1 MGKIII
7 PYRPR
12 EAFEGFHNR
21 TQRFASIVA
30 HRRAGKTVGSL
41 NDLIKR
47 AVEFDRPD
55 GRFAYV
61 APYRHQ
67 AKDVAWSYLK
77 FYTAPL
83 PGIEV
88 SESELHVTLPTG
100 SRVRLYGSDNYDAMR
115 GVYFDGVILDEYAD
129 HHPQAWREVIR
140 PALADRLG
148 WATFIG
154 TSKGKNAFY
163 DIHKM
168 AEESP
173 DWFALRLKA
182 SETGIIPQ
190 SELDAM
196 RAQMSANEYTREME
210 CDFDAAIEGAYFA
223 DGMAKAQADGRISQ
237 VAADPLMTF
246 RLFVDIGGTG
256 ARADAFAIWAV
267 QFIGT
272 SIRVLDYYEAVGQDL
287 AAHLAW
293 CRSRGYTTDRAQ
305 FWLPHD
311 GATHDKVHSVS
322 YESALR
328 DAGYSVTVIPNQGKG
343 AASARIEAVR
353 RKIGAC
359 WFNAETT
366 QGGRDALAAYH
377 EKRDDK
383 RGIGLGPNHDWSS
396 HGADS
401 FGLMCIA
408 HEEPTVKREPVRKPA
423 FAGGWMG

>member
-88 SESELHVTLPTG
+88 SESELHVTMPTG

-163 DIHKM
+163 DIHKL

-196 RAQMSANEYTREME
+196 RAQMSANEYAREME

-256 ARADAFAIWAV
+256 ARADAFTIWAV

-287 AAHLAW
+287 ATHLAW

-377 EKRDDK
+377 ENRDDK

-408 HEEPTVKREPVRKPA
+408 HEEPTVKREPVKKPA

>member
-408 HEEPTVKREPVRKPA
+408 HEEPTVKREPVKKPA

>member
-163 DIHKM
+163 DIHKL

-196 RAQMSANEYTREME
+196 RAQMSANEYAREME

-256 ARADAFAIWAV
+256 ARADAFTIWAV

-287 AAHLAW
+287 ATHLAW

-322 YESALR
+322 YESSLR

-377 EKRDDK
+377 ENRDDK

-408 HEEPTVKREPVRKPA
+408 HEEQTVKREQVKKPA

>member
-163 DIHKM
+163 DIHKL

-196 RAQMSANEYTREME
+196 RAQMSANEYAREME

-256 ARADAFAIWAV
+256 ARADAFTIWAV

-287 AAHLAW
+287 ATHLAW

-322 YESALR
+322 YESSLR

-377 EKRDDK
+377 ENRDDK

-408 HEEPTVKREPVRKPA
+408 HEEQTVKREPVKKPA

>member
-1 MGKIII
+1 MGKIVI
-7 PYRPR
+7 PYKPR

-41 NDLIKR
+41 NDIIKR
-47 AVEFDRPD
+47 AIEFDRPD
-55 GRFAYV
+55 GRFAYI

-77 FYTAPL
+77 YYTAPI

-100 SRVRLYGSDNYDAMR
+100 SRMRLYGSDNYDAMR

-129 HHPQAWREVIR
+129 HHPQAWREVVR

-163 DIHKM
+163 DIHKL
-168 AEESP
+168 AEDSD

-182 SETGIIPQ
+182 SETKIIPQ

-196 RAQMSANEYTREME
+196 RAQMSANEYAREME
-210 CDFDAAIEGAYFA
+210 CDFDAAVEGAYFA
-223 DGMAKAQADGRISQ
+223 EGLAKALADGRIGQ
-237 VAADPLMTF
+237 VSADPLMTY

-256 ARADAFAIWAV
+256 ARADAFTIWVA

-287 AAHLAW
+287 ATHLAW
-293 CRSRGYTTDRAQ
+293 CRSRGYTTDKAQ

-328 DAGYSVTVIPNQGKG
+328 DAGYTVTVIPNQGKG

-353 RKIGAC
+353 RKMIAC
-359 WFNAETT
+359 WFNQETT

-377 EKRDDK
+377 EKRDEK

-396 HGADS
+396 HGSDA
-401 FGLMCIA
+401 FGLLCVA
-408 HEEPTVKREPVRKPA
+408 HEDQHAPKQTTRNYQ
-423 FAGGWMG
+423 AGGWMG